1 MQSTNNKRFYT
12 PQFSALA
19 SISVRRLAWAMGVSM
34 PAAINIMVRLM
45 PSIVNP
51 SKVCVMCKDK
61 TKCQSCSF
69 LNQPT
74 PQHEQGALS
83 QFTEKE
89 QSAIQAVF

>member
-1 MQSTNNKRFYT
+1 MQPINKRFYT

-51 SKVCVMCKDK
+51 QKVCQLCKDK
-61 TKCQSCSF
+61 AKCQSCTF
-69 LNQPT
+69 QTQP
-74 PQHEQGALS
+74 PQQEALS
-83 QFTEKE
+83 QFTPKE
-89 QSAIQAVF
+89 QKAIEAVF